1 MCVCE
6 VCVTCVRGVCACEV
20 GVCEVGVHVCVYMRC
35 VCEVCVCEEC
45 VCEVGVDTQQS
56 FAAMLCMGYYKFGG
70 GVGRQPHSREET
82 TSLGEDGE
90 GFAVFT
96 LSQGAWRY
104 FTC

>member
-1 MCVCE
+1 MH
-6 VCVTCVRGVCACEV
+6 
-20 GVCEVGVHVCVYMRC
+20 VCEVGVHVCVYMRC

-56 FAAMLCMGYYKFGG
+56 FAAILCMGYYKFGG
-70 GVGRQPHSREET
+70 GVGRQPHSLEET
-82 TSLGEDGE
+82 TSSGEDGE